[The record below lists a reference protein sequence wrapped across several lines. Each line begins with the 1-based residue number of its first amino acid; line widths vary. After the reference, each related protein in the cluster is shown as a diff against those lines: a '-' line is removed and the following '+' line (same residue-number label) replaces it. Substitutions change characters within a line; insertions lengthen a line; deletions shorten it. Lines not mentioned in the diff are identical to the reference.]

1 MYVPGPSGV
10 LVLCGVGCRLSRS
23 LAWFGLRD
31 DGTCGCAEH
40 AAQMD
45 AWGPDECER
54 QIETIMGWLKDAAAK
69 RFPLV
74 PWVDAAVRLLVMEC
88 IAAARRDADG
98 KEAQAQA
105 AARPDA

>member
-1 MYVPGPSGV
+1 MLFAGSQADSAPCGPGCH
-10 LVLCGVGCRLSRS
+10 LTRAI
-23 LAWFGLRD
+23 AWFGIRD

-45 AWGPDECER
+45 DWGPDECER
-54 QIETIMGWLKDAAAK
+54 QIETIMGWLKDAHIR
-69 RFPLV
+69 RFMYV
-74 PWVDAAVRLLVMEC
+74 PWVDAPARLLVMEC

-98 KEAQAQA
+98 QEAQAKS